1 MQDLIIENQTLTT
14 KLDDKRDREVIRQ
27 LRRDLDD
34 YKRRSN
40 DLLSETSELRK
51 ERDQVKVEKNDM
63 MISHA
68 RELEDERNA
77 KRVNLTE
84 IDKL

>member
-40 DLLSETSELRK
+40 DLLSETSDLRK